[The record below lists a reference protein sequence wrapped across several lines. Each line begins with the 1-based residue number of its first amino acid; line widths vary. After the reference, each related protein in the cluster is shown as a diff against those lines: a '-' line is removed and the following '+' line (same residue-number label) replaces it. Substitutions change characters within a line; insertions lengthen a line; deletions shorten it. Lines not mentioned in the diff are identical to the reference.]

1 MQVVIAYHSE
11 PLSAACCLECT
22 AVAMEM
28 ANIRI
33 GGVMGMAIMSGL

>member
-1 MQVVIAYHSE
+1 MKLVIAYHSE
-11 PLSAACCLECT
+11 PWSATCCLECA

-33 GGVMGMAIMSGL
+33 GGVMGVAIMSGL